1 MEISLRFA
9 QDEKISEARS
19 DQFQVFLPSLSVACR
34 RALAE
39 LDSMVGLEE
48 VKKLVRELIAFTV
61 IQKKRLEQNLKA
73 QPVAMHM
80 VMKGN
85 PGTGK
90 TTVARILGKI
100 YRELGTLA
108 KGHLVEVERADL
120 VGEYIGHTAQKT
132 REQIKRAQGGILFID
147 EAYTLAQGGSRDFGR
162 ESIATLVK
170 AMEDHRDELVVILAG
185 YRDEMEFFLKANP
198 GLYSRFPIQ
207 VEFPDYSSEELF
219 EIALNMFAE
228 RDYLVSS
235 RARWKLKHLL
245 SQFHSSGRVVG
256 GNARF
261 VRNLV
266 EKSIRWQAL
275 RLAARPVVSRQELMM
290 VESEDLPD
298 MV

>member
-100 YRELGTLA
+100 YR
-108 KGHLVEVERADL
+108 
-120 VGEYIGHTAQKT
+120 
-132 REQIKRAQGGILFID
+132 
-147 EAYTLAQGGSRDFGR
+147 
-162 ESIATLVK
+162 
-170 AMEDHRDELVVILAG
+170 
-185 YRDEMEFFLKANP
+185 
-198 GLYSRFPIQ
+198 
-207 VEFPDYSSEELF
+207 
-219 EIALNMFAE
+219 
-228 RDYLVSS
+228 
-235 RARWKLKHLL
+235 
-245 SQFHSSGRVVG
+245 
-256 GNARF
+256 
-261 VRNLV
+261 
-266 EKSIRWQAL
+266 
-275 RLAARPVVSRQELMM
+275 
-290 VESEDLPD
+290 
-298 MV
+298 